1 LAAILGI
8 QGSAMTVKSFEKST
22 VTTHYT
28 VPKNVCLP
36 FKSGGT
42 SLPLSVLL
50 AVFDEVSTLAGI
62 PLDPARRPG
71 VSVVLAAEFMN
82 PKTPIIAG
90 SELVISSTVL
100 KSGKTFGFYDMT
112 ATDMKTGEVVA
123 VGRVSDSRITILV
136 HCSLVLTLSHSI
148 SITRHTAH

>member
-36 FKSGGT
+36 FKSGG
-42 SLPLSVLL
+42 
-50 AVFDEVSTLAGI
+50 TLAGI